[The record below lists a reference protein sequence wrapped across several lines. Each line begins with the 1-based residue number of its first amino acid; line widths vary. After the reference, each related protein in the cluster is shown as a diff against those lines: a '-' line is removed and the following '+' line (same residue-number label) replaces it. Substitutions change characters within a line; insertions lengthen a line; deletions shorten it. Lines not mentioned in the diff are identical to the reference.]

1 MTTKQA
7 AKVNA
12 AYEAAALD
20 LNEQIAKL
28 QALVADLPS
37 TETTQVYWGHVGSVS
52 HLTDTVKQAIDHVES
67 MIDHVESMNA

>member
-1 MTTKQA
+1 MMTDKQA

-37 TETTQVYWGHVGSVS
+37 TETTQVDWGHVGSVS
-52 HLTDTVKQAIDHVES
+52 HLTAEVKAAV
-67 MIDHVESMNA
+67 DHVESMNA